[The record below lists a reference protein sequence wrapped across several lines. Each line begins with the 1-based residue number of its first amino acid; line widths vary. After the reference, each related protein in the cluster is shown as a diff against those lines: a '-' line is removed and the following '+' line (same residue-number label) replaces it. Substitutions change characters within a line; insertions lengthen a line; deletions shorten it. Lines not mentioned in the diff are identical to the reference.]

1 MITILLSILAFALLF
16 ALFGL
21 LRPRGACGGNCAA
34 CGGKACPLNRAGENH
49 V

>member
-1 MITILLSILAFALLF
+1 MITTLISIAAFALLF

-21 LRPRGACGGNCAA
+21 LRPRAGCGGNCAA
-34 CGGKACPLNRAGENH
+34 CGGKRCPLTKAGENH